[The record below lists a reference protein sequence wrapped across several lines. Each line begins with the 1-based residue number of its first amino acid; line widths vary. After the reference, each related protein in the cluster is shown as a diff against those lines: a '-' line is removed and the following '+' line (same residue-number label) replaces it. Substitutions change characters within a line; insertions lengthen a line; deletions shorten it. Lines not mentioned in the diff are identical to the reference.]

1 MSLKQDIINAI
12 DRFRTTSINHPV
24 GVIWKNNQM
33 SFYQL
38 GKKWVIS
45 KVFTYCYKPKSIKGV
60 ILPRDIKKLLM
71 VETKL
76 RETNIEYIIVPKEL
90 GFDILTPNDSGDP
103 ILLEEIRFI
112 SISNKLVLW
121 YMSFTPQFKSILK
134 TLNSEFK

>member
-1 MSLKQDIINAI
+1 
-12 DRFRTTSINHPV
+12 
-24 GVIWKNNQM
+24 
-33 SFYQL
+33 
-38 GKKWVIS
+38 
-45 KVFTYCYKPKSIKGV
+45 
-60 ILPRDIKKLLM
+60 M